1 MVDFVSKGKKKYPG
15 SDFFFLSWDKINTG
29 KGDVVTN
36 TTFPAYLSQNQPNV
50 RKLDITAEKLALN
63 LFPRDALVGNRIM
76 LISVYK
82 IEIQVRE
89 LNCSE
94 FTKQLR
100 DICFNFTTVKY
111 KGV

>member
-1 MVDFVSKGKKKYPG
+1 
-15 SDFFFLSWDKINTG
+15 
-29 KGDVVTN
+29 VTN

-63 LFPRDALVGNRIM
+63 IFPRDALVGNRIM

-82 IEIQVRE
+82 IEIQDRDTGTRTY
-89 LNCSE
+89 NCSE

-100 DICFNFTTVKY
+100 DIGFNFTTVKH